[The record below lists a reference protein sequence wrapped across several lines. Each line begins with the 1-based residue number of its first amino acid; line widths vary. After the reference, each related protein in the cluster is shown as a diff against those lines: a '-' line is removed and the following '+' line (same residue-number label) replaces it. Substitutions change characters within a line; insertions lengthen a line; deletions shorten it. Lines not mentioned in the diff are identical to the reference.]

1 MRKNSRATPARFQTF
16 LAQLDYLYQRDGF
29 TRNSRS
35 PLEFS
40 NTPSPRL
47 VFELESVS
55 FIEAKSTLA
64 MNATATTLHLF
75 LSLSLSNYLSLSL
88 SVFSRLQRR
97 NFLMARSL
105 AAEPRPRR
113 IVMSLLLLL
122 LLAKRACLWCARRG
136 WRRLPD
142 DRGEVNCVSLL
153 ALDLF

>member
-1 MRKNSRATPARFQTF
+1 MVLRV
-16 LAQLDYLYQRDGF
+16 GF

-40 NTPSPRL
+40 ITPSPRL

-75 LSLSLSNYLSLSL
+75 LSLSLSLSNYLCLSL
-88 SVFSRLQRR
+88 SVFSRFQRR
-97 NFLMARSL
+97 NFLMAPSL

-122 LLAKRACLWCARRG
+122 LLLAKRACLRCARRG